1 MLAEAAALL
10 ITTLANLVGGALL
23 LRFLL
28 QWQRVPAGHTLA
40 PLLAVL
46 TDFLVRPARRVIP
59 GLWGLD
65 LATLLLAWA
74 VCTLEVWL
82 LFAVQGLVY
91 AAPIGLAFAGVAALG
106 VMGLLRMTL
115 YLFMIALVVQ
125 VILSWIAPYND
136 LTPVLNG
143 LTRPLLRPL
152 RRVIKPV
159 GGIDFSPLVAI
170 VVCQL
175 LLIAVMGLTAPL
187 IRIL

>member
-1 MLAEAAALL
+1 MLAQAAALI
-10 ITTLANLVGGALL
+10 ITTLANLIGGALL

-40 PLLAVL
+40 PLLAAL
-46 TDFLVRPARRVIP
+46 TDFVVRPARRLIP

-91 AAPIGLAFAGVAALG
+91 AAPIGMAFAAVAVLGVAS
-106 VMGLLRMTL
+106 LLRMTL
-115 YLFMIALVVQ
+115 YLFMIALVIQ

-152 RRVIKPV
+152 RRLLPPL
-159 GGIDFSPLVAI
+159 GGIDFSPLVALLL
-170 VVCQL
+170 CQL
-175 LLIAVMGLTAPL
+175 LLIAVMGVTGALV
-187 IRIL
+187 RIL